1 MLLPVFSYFTQFQ
14 CLYLFFICPPEFNSF
29 LQLQI
34 SFLLLFNLHCLG
46 HSAWFV
52 YSSTNTLY
60 TPTWQSAFPHLGFP
74 RLDSLFSLLP
84 LQPPYHPPDL
94 LKFSP
99 LFKNRIQ
106 LTMLFLTNDF
116 SLSLSSFPL
125 ILLNSHI
132 LYSLCHINES

>member
-1 MLLPVFSYFTQFQ
+1 MLLPFFPYFTQFQ
-14 CLYLFFICPPEFNSF
+14 CFYLFFICPPEFSSF
-29 LQLQI
+29 LHLQI
-34 SFLLLFNLHCLG
+34 SFLLLFNMHCLG

-60 TPTWQSAFPHLGFP
+60 TPTLQSAFPHLGFS

-84 LQPPYHPPDL
+84 LQHPCHLPDL

-99 LFKNRIQ
+99 LFKNHIQ
-106 LTMLFLTNDF
+106 LTMLFLTNAF
-116 SLSLSSFPL
+116 SLSSSPL